1 MMVMYK
7 RSLAYILD
15 IYIVSL
21 SQLILFSLYHYYHS
35 GEFRLSMVYII
46 ENFKILF
53 ISIGLVYF
61 SFSEFFFSKTLG
73 KKIFGLEVLFEKKSL
88 KFILVRT
95 LTRLFPLDLFFIIIF
110 KNRVLHDYLSKSYV
124 QKNYR

>member
-1 MMVMYK
+1 MLLK
-7 RSLAYILD
+7 RSFAYILD

-21 SQLILFSLYHYYHS
+21 SQLVLFSLYHYYYS

-61 SFSEFFFSKTLG
+61 SLCEFFFSKTIG

-88 KFILVRT
+88 KSILFRT
-95 LTRLFPLDLFFIIIF
+95 LIRLFPLDLFFIIIF
-110 KNRVLHDYLSKSYV
+110 KDRVLHDYISNSYV
-124 QKNYR
+124 QKKL